1 MRRAKRHMDQADQ
14 VVGQFGELVKKQYGF
29 VSDPSLPLHQRVEIR
44 IGEMSEEEWSSRPT
58 NMACHNLLR
67 DGVSLPVGT
76 NTLLGLGLN
85 YCIKTPHTR
94 KTTEHTFSRLAE
106 DVRRLYHLRD
116 AMDGDWIPSL
126 YVKSGYKFEPAP
138 EEFEDGL
145 INFKRAIISKQQE
158 VARRRCNRIHRNI
171 KYSKWNLIQFYRK
184 NDQYIVVDGDKNLG
198 PCVLER
204 EYYIYRG
211 CKEHLGNE
219 RNYKQLTEQQITTMQ
234 RGLQY
239 KYLDFIGKYRPRRRG
254 ESPVPYTTISEPEVQ
269 FLKRS
274 LSESADKLAVARF
287 TAKVHKDPWKLRPII
302 CCCGTF
308 MNAWSKWLDY
318 WLQKLKPLIPSYVK
332 DYQQVLRETK
342 RLRLPLHARLFAA
355 DANSMY
361 NNICTDHAIEVISW
375 WLNDMHEKDK
385 LPYNFPLDAVLSAM
399 VTIMRNNI
407 FKWGD
412 LYFLQL
418 LGTAMGTS
426 AAVMWAT
433 LYYAYHEV
441 HTLMPK
447 HGHNLLY
454 FRRFIDDIFGV
465 WIGTTDNEWNAF
477 CEDVDTFGV
486 LTWDIKE
493 QKLSSS
499 VNFLDLTLTIEG
511 NSIVSRTY
519 QKEMNLYL
527 YLPAT
532 SAHTPNCIKGTIYGL
547 VKRYY
552 EQNTYRKDYV
562 NFCGLLYS
570 RLIKRGWK
578 REYIRELINQASS
591 TVEARAKCTTVPTQ
605 TRCQD
610 LERENLLFI
619 HVQYHPDD
627 ITRRQIRAE
636 WDKHC
641 GKLFEEELGLTQ
653 QVIVAYSRQKNIRDY
668 VSQAALHQAKGRESS
683 TIMGEYLQDLN
694 S

>member
-1 MRRAKRHMDQADQ
+1 VGSRKKKPSDGTRA
-14 VVGQFGELVKKQYGF
+14 VVPVILL
-29 VSDPSLPLHQRVEIR
+29 SDNI
-44 IGEMSEEEWSSRPT
+44 
-58 NMACHNLLR
+58 
-67 DGVSLPVGT
+67 T
-76 NTLLGLGLN
+76 NT
-85 YCIKTPHTR
+85 T
-94 KTTEHTFSRLAE
+94 
-106 DVRRLYHLRD
+106 V
-116 AMDGDWIPSL
+116 PS
-126 YVKSGYKFEPAP
+126 SMP
-138 EEFEDGL
+138 
-145 INFKRAIISKQQE
+145 S
-158 VARRRCNRIHRNI
+158 
-171 KYSKWNLIQFYRK
+171 S
-184 NDQYIVVDGDKNLG
+184 
-198 PCVLER
+198 
-204 EYYIYRG
+204 
-211 CKEHLGNE
+211 
-219 RNYKQLTEQQITTMQ
+219 M
-234 RGLQY
+234 
-239 KYLDFIGKYRPRRRG
+239 
-254 ESPVPYTTISEPEVQ
+254 
-269 FLKRS
+269 
-274 LSESADKLAVARF
+274 
-287 TAKVHKDPWKLRPII
+287 
-302 CCCGTF
+302 
-308 MNAWSKWLDY
+308 
-318 WLQKLKPLIPSYVK
+318 PSYLTPPWEE
-332 DYQQVLRETK
+332 DDNT
-342 RLRLPLHARLFAA
+342 
-355 DANSMY
+355 NSMY

-527 YLPAT
+527 YLPAS

-668 VSQAALHQAKGRESS
+668 VSQAALHQADGRTSS